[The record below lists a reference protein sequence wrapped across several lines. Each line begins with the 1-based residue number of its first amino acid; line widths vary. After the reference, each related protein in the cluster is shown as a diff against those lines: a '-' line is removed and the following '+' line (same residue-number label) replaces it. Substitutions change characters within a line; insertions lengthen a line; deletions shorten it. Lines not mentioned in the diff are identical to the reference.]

1 MGFED
6 YGIEEGFELGG
17 LEEVSGGLS
26 DVGGDS
32 STRARDAANI
42 AGQDMMSMGMGF
54 GNEPQSLSEVATQG
68 MGEGLSA
75 MKEGLGTEGGGIELS
90 AALEDEEEDEPI
102 HAALEDEEEEAPI
115 RAGRSDDEPVKANYG
130 SSSSNRGGAPL
141 SMNKGG
147 AGAFNY
153 DNNLASDSRQNIDD
167 IFIAGS
173 FNRGSGSSGG
183 TSSTGGTMYDP
194 SKDKADVH
202 VSFGMPPIIK
212 NLLVFIVFV
221 AIVLAVMKYGLH
233 IHVENYYHPVDVQMY
248 VNEPNGTELG
258 EKLNLKFKS
267 ATEKYSSSDFDY
279 SYEIEQAGGL
289 RLVNVD
295 KKRLFIEVKGA
306 RIDYAIYGIR
316 PQVSQYKDIVPLL
329 AQQGFTETE
338 SYKNIEELG
347 SRGTEYVFV
356 NNKTGE
362 GIIIGKKESS
372 QSIKSVK
379 YVENYKRFK
388 KVWDAIRNNA

>member
-26 DVGGDS
+26 DVGGDA
-32 STRARDAANI
+32 STRARDAANM

-54 GNEPQSLSEVATQG
+54 GNEPQSLGDVATQG

-90 AALEDEEEDEPI
+90 AALEDEEEAAPI
-102 HAALEDEEEEAPI
+102 RAALPDEEEEAPI
-115 RAGRSDDEPVKANYG
+115 RAGRSEDEPVKASYG

-141 SMNKGG
+141 SMSQGG
-147 AGAFNY
+147 AGTFSSNT
-153 DNNLASDSRQNIDD
+153 NLANDSRQNIDD

-173 FNRGSGSSGG
+173 FNRSSGSSGG

-194 SKDKADVH
+194 NKEKTDVH
-202 VSFGMPPIIK
+202 VSFSMPPLIK
-212 NLLVFIVFV
+212 NILTFIVV
-221 AIVLAVMKYGLH
+221 VGVVLGVMKYGLH
-233 IHVENYYHPVDVQMY
+233 IHVEQFYRPMDVQTY
-248 VNEPNGTELG
+248 VNEPDGASLG
-258 EKLNLKFKS
+258 GKLNLKFKKVS
-267 ATEKYSSSDFDY
+267 EKYSSSEFDY
-279 SYEIEQAGGL
+279 SYDVDQAGGL
-289 RLVNVD
+289 RLVNVEG
-295 KKRLFIEVKGA
+295 KRLFIEVKGT
-306 RIDYAIYGIR
+306 RIDYSIYGVR
-316 PQVSQYKDIVPLL
+316 PQVSQYNDIIPEL
-329 AQQGFTETE
+329 AQKGFTEEE

-347 SRGTEYVFV
+347 SRGEEHAFV
-356 NNKTGE
+356 NRKTGE

-372 QSIKSVK
+372 QAVKSIK

-388 KVWDAIRNNA
+388 KVWDSIRNNA